1 MVPEPDVQ
9 TVFEDIKSGAAPNRA
24 RDRGL
29 TVRHLQPFFDPSIW
43 SGFDD
48 SQDVRQQTVPLF
60 TQVTELRRRGLGLL
74 YYLPQPLRA
83 PRS

>member
-1 MVPEPDVQ
+1 MVPEPDVE

-29 TVRHLQPFFDPSIW
+29 TLRHLQPFFDPSIW

-48 SQDVRQQTVPLF
+48 SPDVRQYAIPPF
-60 TQVTELRRRGLGLL
+60 I
-74 YYLPQPLRA
+74 
-83 PRS
+83 